1 MKLLKILIIGLVISI
16 NCNGMNR
23 HNPGCLRSN
32 SDGVRAAMLLIHL
45 AGGNIWLALELL
57 DKEAYENIGDEP
69 LKDAVQA
76 AKAKHAIDVRPI
88 LEQVELLKKQKHQN
102 EAPIPD
108 LPD

>member
-23 HNPGCLRSN
+23 PNPGCLRSN
-32 SDGVRAAMLLIHL
+32 SDGVRAAMFLMYL
-45 AGGNIWLALELL
+45 AGGEIKPALDLL
-57 DKEAYENIGDEP
+57 DKEAYENIGEKP
-69 LKDAVQA
+69 LKNAAQA
-76 AKAKHAIDVRPI
+76 AKDKYAIDVRPI
-88 LEQVELLKKQKHQN
+88 LEQVELLKKQKLQN